1 MQMHSK
7 QLIKYICTL
16 TGLELDEV
24 ILFKIGEKTK
34 GYNLTDFINFMESN
48 LDHPSL
54 GYKNPLQKFLTFCK
68 LYNLQLAAKKEKEIQ
83 TDSQKLSE
91 KFRRVKVMLKNE
103 ILQGKNPRLSF
114 IRDYRTGQNYFS
126 DFEITILERIGN
138 IRYLINLS
146 NSFDLE
152 DKINDSILS
161 ILYSNPI
168 TALSA
173 QTTFKRIQHA
183 K

>member
-1 MQMHSK
+1 MQNKH
-7 QLIKYICTL
+7 LIVYIATVC
-16 TGLELDEV
+16 GLELDEV

-48 LDHPSL
+48 LDHPGL
-54 GYKNPLQKFLTFCK
+54 EYKNPLQKFLTFCK
-68 LYNLQLAAKKEKEIQ
+68 LYNLQIEIKKEKDIQ

-91 KFRRVKVMLKNE
+91 KFRKIKVVLENE

-126 DFEITILERIGN
+126 DFEITVLEKIGN

-146 NSFDLE
+146 NSFELE

-161 ILYSNPI
+161 ILHPNSAPSL
-168 TALSA
+168 TAA
-173 QTTFKRIQHA
+173 TNFKRIQA
-183 K
+183 